1 MKIIR
6 ELNKKF
12 LVYFYTIYTTSTS
25 PTYVICKFTILLPQG
40 EYAVIIPLILWF
52 QFLLLYS
59 KPMISYHMI
68 HHMTVVTCLFIIQ
81 EIEKEIKSNKIKI
94 KYKGL
99 SIL

>member
-12 LVYFYTIYTTSTS
+12 LIYFYTIYTTSTS
-25 PTYVICKFTILLPQG
+25 PTYVIYKPTILLPQG

-59 KPMISYHMI
+59 RPMILYHMM
-68 HHMTVVTCLFIIQ
+68 HHMTVVTCLFITQ
-81 EIEKEIKSNKIKI
+81 EIKKEIKSKKIKI